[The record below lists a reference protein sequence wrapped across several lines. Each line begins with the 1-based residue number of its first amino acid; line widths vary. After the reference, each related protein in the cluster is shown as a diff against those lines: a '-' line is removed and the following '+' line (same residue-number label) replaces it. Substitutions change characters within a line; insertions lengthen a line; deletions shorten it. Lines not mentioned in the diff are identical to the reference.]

1 MHTAHDQP
9 NNATR
14 SADDKQPT
22 SGLTVAEHQQHSPT
36 CTSAFA
42 AEVISSSFKAVA
54 RRLPKNYH
62 DLANPDTVHAL
73 RVATRRAGAALR
85 LLTPSET
92 ESPIDEQ
99 SAAKAERVFRKARR
113 QFSKIRRSLGPLRDH
128 HVLAELIADKAAD
141 APPACRL
148 GWTFALGVLV
158 GSSNHL
164 HREAFGRLRKLSKDQ
179 TRRAARRVSQ
189 QLLAIDET
197 STLRLEQAINQLR
210 SSAELSPSPTL
221 EELHSLRIAVK
232 RARYAAEFIEN
243 HATELGVTPEHAGTL
258 RGFVITA
265 SETQHRLGELN
276 DRRLVVEHLRSC
288 IDAASGRNGEQDD
301 HKHKSA
307 NPTKYT
313 TTHQHPPQQLNSP
326 TPPLA
331 PAVLASLEN
340 ALADIEASTESARL
354 RIAATLDTQALIAA
368 AEHALRYTNT
378 PYTENNNDFQ
388 SEE

>member
-14 SADDKQPT
+14 SADYKQPT
-22 SGLTVAEHQQHSPT
+22 SGLAAAEHQQQSPT

-42 AEVISSSFKAVA
+42 ADVISSSFKAVA
-54 RRLPKNYH
+54 RRLPKNRH
-62 DLANPDTVHAL
+62 DLAEPDRVHAL
-73 RVATRRAGAALR
+73 RVATRRAAATIR
-85 LLTPSET
+85 LLSPSET
-92 ESPIDEQ
+92 ESPTDAQ
-99 SAAKAERVFRKARR
+99 SAAKTERRFRKARGQLR
-113 QFSKIRRSLGPLRDH
+113 AIRRSLGTLRDH

-164 HREAFGRLRKLSKDQ
+164 HREAFGRLRNLSIGQ

-189 QLLAIDET
+189 QLLMLGET
-197 STLRLEQAINQLR
+197 STLSLEQAINQLR
-210 SSAELSPSPTL
+210 RSAELSPSPTL
-221 EELHSLRIAVK
+221 EELHRLRIAIK
-232 RARYAAEFIEN
+232 RARYAAEFVEN
-243 HATELGVTPEHAGTL
+243 HAAELGVMPNHASTL

-265 SETQHRLGELN
+265 TETQHRLGELN

-288 IDAASGRNGEQDD
+288 INAASGRTDDPED
-301 HKHKSA
+301 HKHAST

-313 TTHQHPPQQLNSP
+313 STHKHPPQPQNASTHL
-326 TPPLA
+326 LA

-340 ALADIEASTESARL
+340 ALADTEASTESARL

-368 AEHALRYTNT
+368 AEHALRYTNSANT
-378 PYTENNNDFQ
+378 KNNNDFP